1 MTYESL
7 TNDADDTLLQDVPTS
22 LKVRDQ
28 RLVIKLVNKYSS
40 RVTGKTKA
48 EREAQI
54 AELRSEIE
62 NDKELYKIDAMTVLA
77 IANLIITLIKFFKDR
92 KANRLRAR
100 RGRIELHR

>member
-1 MTYESL
+1 MNS
-7 TNDADDTLLQDVPTS
+7 DAEDTLLQDVPTS

-48 EREAQI
+48 EREVQI

-62 NDKELYKIDAMTVLA
+62 NDKELAGIDPMTILTIV
-77 IANLIITLIKFFKDR
+77 NLILTLIKFFKDR
-92 KANRLRAR
+92 KANRMRAR
-100 RGRIELHR
+100 RGGIELHR

>member
-1 MTYESL
+1 MNS
-7 TNDADDTLLQDVPTS
+7 DAEDTLLQDVPTS

-62 NDKELYKIDAMTVLA
+62 NDKDLVGIDPMTVLA
-77 IANLIITLIKFFKDR
+77 IVNLILTLIKFFKDR
-92 KANRLRAR
+92 KANRMRAR
-100 RGRIELHR
+100 RGGIELHR

>member
-1 MTYESL
+1 MNS
-7 TNDADDTLLQDVPTS
+7 DAEDTLLQDVPTS

-62 NDKELYKIDAMTVLA
+62 NDKDLVGIDPMTVLA
-77 IANLIITLIKFFKDR
+77 IVNLILTLIKFFKDR
-92 KANRLRAR
+92 KATRLRAR
-100 RGRIELHR
+100 RGGIELHR

>member
-1 MTYESL
+1 MNS
-7 TNDADDTLLQDVPTS
+7 DAEDTLLQDVPTS

-54 AELRSEIE
+54 AALRSEIE
-62 NDKELYKIDAMTVLA
+62 NDKDLVGIDPMTVLA
-77 IANLIITLIKFFKDR
+77 IVNLILTLIKFFKDR
-92 KANRLRAR
+92 KANRMRAR
-100 RGRIELHR
+100 RGGIELHR

>member
-7 TNDADDTLLQDVPTS
+7 TNDADDTLLQDVRTS

-48 EREAQI
+48 ERETQI
-54 AELRSEIE
+54 AELRKEIE
-62 NDKELYKIDAMTVLA
+62 NDKKLYGIDAMTVLA

>member
-1 MTYESL
+1 MNS
-7 TNDADDTLLQDVPTS
+7 DAEDTLLQDVPTS

-28 RLVIKLVNKYSS
+28 KLVIKLVNKYSS

-62 NDKELYKIDAMTVLA
+62 NDKELVGIDPMTILTIV
-77 IANLIITLIKFFKDR
+77 NLILTLIKFFKDR
-92 KANRLRAR
+92 KANRMRAR
-100 RGRIELHR
+100 RGGIELHR